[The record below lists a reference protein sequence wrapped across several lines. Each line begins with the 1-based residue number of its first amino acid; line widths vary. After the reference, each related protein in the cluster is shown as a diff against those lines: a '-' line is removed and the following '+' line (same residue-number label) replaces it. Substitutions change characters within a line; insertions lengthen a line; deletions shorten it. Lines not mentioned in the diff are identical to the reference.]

1 MPRIR
6 IDAGADMTTID
17 IAELPVAE
25 KLGLME
31 QLWDSLRARAESA
44 VVPPWHQEVLA
55 QRMQQLDSGGAAV
68 TPWAQAKERIRAQ
81 TRAA

>member
-1 MPRIR
+1 
-6 IDAGADMTTID
+6 MTTID

-25 KLGLME
+25 KLRLME
-31 QLWDSLRARAESA
+31 RLWDALRAQAESA
-44 VVPPWHQEVLA
+44 VVPTWHQEVLA
-55 QRMQQLDSGGAAV
+55 QRLQRLDSGAETV

>member
-1 MPRIR
+1 
-6 IDAGADMTTID
+6 MTTID

-25 KLGLME
+25 KLRLME
-31 QLWDSLRARAESA
+31 ALWDALRAQADRAIA
-44 VVPPWHQEVLA
+44 PAWHQAVLD
-55 QRMQQLDSGGAAV
+55 QRVQRLDSGAETV

>member
-1 MPRIR
+1 
-6 IDAGADMTTID
+6 MTTID

-25 KLGLME
+25 KLRLME
-31 QLWDSLRARAESA
+31 RLWDALRAQAESA
-44 VVPPWHQEVLA
+44 VVPAWHQEVLA
-55 QRMQQLDSGGAAV
+55 QRLQRLDSGAETV